1 MNKRL
6 VLNLEG
12 RVHGV
17 GFRVYALAQAESR
30 NLKGYVKNEEDG
42 TVTIVAEGPEE
53 RLKEL
58 AEWAKDGPKAAWVKR
73 IKIRWEE
80 PTGEFEGF
88 EIRY

>member
-17 GFRVYALAQAESR
+17 GFRVYALSQAESR
-30 NLKGYVKNEEDG
+30 DLTGYVKNEEDG
-42 TVTIVAEGPEE
+42 SVTIVAEGPLDK
-53 RLKEL
+53 LKEL
-58 AEWAKDGPKAAWVKR
+58 AEWAKEGPKVAWVSKMR
-73 IKIRWEE
+73 MRWENANN
-80 PTGEFEGF
+80 EFKEF